1 MRIVALALLAILD
14 RALSVSAQPVLPLPD
29 DDAQFIAK
37 MLGSGVVGQAL
48 PSKPIDDVSLY
59 FPLVEKTKSFQV
71 TSGPNAGR
79 TQSLSVSKGR
89 RPNGNPAWRVE
100 MSPSLFA
107 FIQSDGAGDL
117 QIAAVSDTS
126 EGLIIVTT
134 PPNPFVVKGMAPGAT
149 RHVEQKVSVM
159 YLDDPADQRYAGT
172 LSGDFTYVGTY
183 QLTVPAGSWPAILLR
198 LKVSGKVGPAST
210 EDTAYYFFAPNLGM
224 IAMISQEDVEA
235 FWIVHVDSRMG
246 KVLAG
251 S

>member
-1 MRIVALALLAILD
+1 MRIVALTLFAVLV
-14 RALSVSAQPVLPLPD
+14 RALSASAQPVLPLSD
-29 DDAQFIAK
+29 DDAQVITN

-48 PSKPIDDVSLY
+48 PSKPIDDVSVY

-107 FIQSDGAGDL
+107 FIQSDGGDL
-117 QIAAVSDTS
+117 RIASVSDTS

-134 PPNPFVVKGMAPGAT
+134 PSNPFIVKGMAPGDT
-149 RHVEQKVSVM
+149 RHVDQKVSVM

-210 EDTAYYFFAPNLGM
+210 EDTAYYFFAPNVGM